1 MQDGREGSSCSGP
14 STPSPAGRPRAFV
27 VVPGEGIE
35 PSRAEAHGFLR
46 PARLPIPPSRLSG
59 SRVAAGGPRAGLVA
73 LLLVVTAGCTI
84 ETSPPPNGP
93 TIAYLFDGAPADADL
108 VSSPALAGLELAAR
122 EAGHVEIEP
131 VDVGVSHDEAIA
143 SLRALG
149 EDRDVVAAVIAP
161 WTAPPAGA
169 IELLAA
175 ESVPVVS
182 FSWAWGPPEED
193 AGLWISFAADR
204 AREAVI
210 LLSAAKDLVSDG
222 APLCLASDDDVTS
235 RALMRTAAELGE
247 ATGDPELELP
257 GIVANE
263 RAATAD
269 AVAARIRDA
278 RCPILVWIGSAT
290 SLDPVVSS
298 IEDPP
303 SIVGP
308 SRMKTDGGLAVASS
322 GVVVRTVCACVDVSL
337 WTEPRSQRF
346 VHDLQSESG
355 APPGPFAV
363 EAYDAGRL
371 LIGLIEGE
379 RGTREALAGAL
390 EGLTRFSGLVE
401 TYTFDASASR
411 APAPPD
417 AGVWSAAGSRWLP
430 EPSPSGLPA

>member
-1 MQDGREGSSCSGP
+1 M
-14 STPSPAGRPRAFV
+14 
-27 VVPGEGIE
+27 
-35 PSRAEAHGFLR
+35 
-46 PARLPIPPSRLSG
+46 
-59 SRVAAGGPRAGLVA
+59 VAAG
-73 LLLVVTAGCTI
+73 CTT
-84 ETSPPPNGP
+84 ETSSPPNGP

-108 VSSPALAGLELAAR
+108 VSSPALGGLELAAR

-131 VDVGVSHDEAIA
+131 VDVGVGHDEAMA
-143 SLRALG
+143 SLSALG

-169 IELLAA
+169 IELLADDG
-175 ESVPVVS
+175 VPVVS
-182 FSWAWGPPEED
+182 FSWAWGPPDED
-193 AGLWISFAADR
+193 GGLWISFAADR

-210 LLSAAKDLVSDG
+210 LLSAAKDLVPDG
-222 APLCLASDDDVTS
+222 ASLCLAGDDDVTS
-235 RALMRTAAELGE
+235 RALILTAAELGE

-257 GIVANE
+257 GVASE

-290 SLDPVVSS
+290 NLDPVVSS

-303 SIVGP
+303 SIVGS

-322 GVVVRTVCACVDVSL
+322 GVAVRTVCACVDVSL
-337 WTEPRSQRF
+337 STEPRSQRF